1 MLPWFGRKYRNVEN
15 HQRYIPGFWLKQ
27 FSIAR
32 HDSYYVTID
41 KINYMI
47 PVGDDDSD
55 LQRTPYVSYLL
66 IAINIFVFI
75 WYQQWGSNIN
85 FTYSYATVPAEIISG
100 HDMVTTATYVSDPIS
115 GQEVLIPGLGVTA
128 IPVWLTLI
136 TSMFMHGGFAHLG
149 GNMLY
154 LWIFGDN
161 LEDRLGHFKYLI
173 FYLLCGVIASLTHVF
188 TDYLFG
194 ENHLIPS
201 LGASGA
207 ISAVMGGYLLLFPT
221 RRVTVFLIFF
231 FIPVPAFIV
240 LGSWILLQVANGT
253 GYLGGS
259 EASGIAYAAHI
270 GGFIAGMLLI
280 KKFRPSIISAYSK
293 KRYSR

>member
-1 MLPWFGRKYRNVEN
+1 
-15 HQRYIPGFWLKQ
+15 
-27 FSIAR
+27 
-32 HDSYYVTID
+32 
-41 KINYMI
+41 MI
-47 PVGDDDSD
+47 PISDDNSD
-55 LQRTPYVSYLL
+55 RTRTPFVNYIL
-66 IAINIFVFI
+66 IAVNIFVFI
-75 WYQQWGSNIN
+75 MYQKFGTDLN
-85 FTYSYATVPAEIISG
+85 FTYSYAAVPAEILTG
-100 HDMVTTATYVSDPIS
+100 HDIVTSSVLVTDPLT
-115 GQEVLIPGLGVTA
+115 GQQVEIPGLGVTA

-161 LEDRLGHFKYLI
+161 LEDRLGHVRYFL
-173 FYLLCGVIASLTHVF
+173 FYLLCGIIASLTHVF
-188 TDYLFG
+188 SDYLFG

-207 ISAVMGGYLLLFPT
+207 ISGVMGGYLLLFPT

-270 GGFIAGMLLI
+270 GGFIAGLLLI
-280 KKFRPSIISAYSK
+280 KKFQPEDAKISL
-293 KRYSR
+293 KRRYNRY